1 MKTNILVT
9 VLISLSLLLPGCSFN
24 KKSTMD
30 RLKNKSDSVEAM
42 KFPEKMASPGSQD
55 NVELI
60 DNKKLRQIKPQ
71 QEAKKIRVTGTK
83 TSLRRGPGPK
93 YQRIGNAVKGDE
105 FELVRVER
113 GFDNGRTWYLV
124 RDSLGNKF
132 FIAKSLT
139 AIVEKKPTAIRP
151 ESPMSPNGDANKVE
165 KVELQKKKDTSL
177 DKIQTLVDVEPKL
190 PEELREAKHITLNFE
205 GTELYDVITT
215 FCELLKI
222 DYVIEG
228 SVEGK
233 VTLQTFNKIPVED
246 LYSVLEQ
253 ILALN
258 NIAVVKSGNFYRFLQ
273 APDAAKKPLSIHYG
287 NDPNIPDKERMIIQI
302 VPLRY
307 ISVESMK
314 KIISPLLTTNASF
327 IEIPETNNL
336 MMIEMAYNVKRIIK
350 VVQALDIDKLASSDI
365 QLYKLRNADSETLVK
380 ELEEIYTSM
389 GYKEALGDSLS
400 FLSLTRL
407 NSVLVV
413 NAFDKILPTIE
424 FWINRLDQP
433 VSEGEVSTFVY
444 YVQNGDA
451 SALSGLLNGIFTGE
465 GASDTENSSSTA
477 ETNTEEA
484 NISGA
489 TTPTP
494 ASTSASRPNLELT
507 GGVSDDIEGEITII
521 PDPDTNSLIIRTSP
535 RNYPA
540 ILSLIN
546 KLDLFPQQVLI
557 EVLIVDLSVDE
568 TTDMGVDWAAK
579 GTAGSTTVQ
588 GGANQATTS
597 GTLGD
602 SIGTATA
609 SFLQGGSFIIGDP
622 DKVIARLQVFASD
635 SKANILANPIL
646 VTADNKA
653 ANIAITDEIPIVQEA
668 STPSGGGAVV
678 TSSVEYRS
686 VGIKLEIT
694 PKINSDNYVNLKI
707 LQEISSRGVD
717 VGTQPSFNTRQ
728 VNTEV
733 VLKDN
738 QVLIMGGLMRT
749 DSTDTISGVPFLK
762 DLPLVGKLFGSES
775 TTLKKTE
782 LMIFITPHVISNK
795 EDSQF
800 VTRQFKNRLRGLKKS
815 SRS

>member
-1 MKTNILVT
+1 MKKNILVT

-42 KFPEKMASPGSQD
+42 KFPDKESPPGSRD

-60 DNKKLRQIKPQ
+60 DNKKLKQIKPQ
-71 QEAKKIRVTGTK
+71 QDAKKIRVTGSK
-83 TSLRRGPGPK
+83 VSLRRGPGPK
-93 YQRIGNAVKGDE
+93 YLKIGNAVKGDE

-139 AIVEKKPTAIRP
+139 SIVKKAPTAIRP
-151 ESPMSPNGDANKVE
+151 ESPMSPNGDTGKVE
-165 KVELQKKKDTSL
+165 KVELQKKQDASL
-177 DKIQTLVDVEPKL
+177 DQIQTLVDVEPKL

-258 NIAVVKSGNFYRFLQ
+258 NVAVVKSGNFYRFLQ

-451 SALSGLLNGIFTGE
+451 AALSGLLNGIFTGE
-465 GASDTENSSSTA
+465 GTSDTGNSSSTT
-477 ETNTEEA
+477 ETNAPEA

-489 TTPTP
+489 TTP
-494 ASTSASRPNLELT
+494 ASTSESRPNLELT
-507 GGVSDDIEGEITII
+507 GGISDDIEGEITII

-588 GGANQATTS
+588 GGANQATTT

-694 PKINSDNYVNLKI
+694 PKINSENFVNLKI
-707 LQEISSRGVD
+707 LQEISSRGTD

-800 VTRQFKNRLRGLKKS
+800 VTRQFKNRLRGLKKK

>member
-1 MKTNILVT
+1 MKKNILIT
-9 VLISLSLLLPGCSFN
+9 ILISLSLLLPGCSFN

-42 KFPEKMASPGSQD
+42 KLPEKVASPGSQD

-93 YQRIGNAVKGDE
+93 YLKIGNAVKGDE

-139 AIVEKKPTAIRP
+139 AIVEKTPAATRP
-151 ESPMSPNGDANKVE
+151 ESPMSPNEDADKVE
-165 KVELQKKKDTSL
+165 KVELQKKQDASL
-177 DKIQTLVDVEPKL
+177 DQIQTLVDVEPKL

-258 NIAVVKSGNFYRFLQ
+258 NVAVVKSGNFYRFLQ

-465 GASDTENSSSTA
+465 GTSDTGNSSSTTA
-477 ETNTEEA
+477 TNTPEA

-489 TTPTP
+489 TTP
-494 ASTSASRPNLELT
+494 ASTSESRPNLELT
-507 GGVSDDIEGEITII
+507 GGISDDIEGEITII

-568 TTDMGVDWAAK
+568 STAIGVDWGAK
-579 GTAGSTTVQ
+579 GTAGSTNVS
-588 GGANQATTS
+588 GGVNKATT
-597 GTLGD
+597 GDLLGAGID
-602 SIGTATA
+602 TATS
-609 SFLQGGSFIIGDP
+609 SFLQGGSLFIGDP
-622 DKVIARLQVFASD
+622 TKVIAQLQVFASN
-635 SKANILANPIL
+635 SKANVLANPIL
-646 VTADNKA
+646 VTSDNKA
-653 ANIAITDEIPIVQEA
+653 ASISITDEIPIN
-668 STPSGGGAVV
+668 STTLTTNTNQPV
-678 TSSVEYRS
+678 TSTTVEFRS

-694 PKINSDNYVNLKI
+694 PKINSENYVNLKI
-707 LQEISSRGVD
+707 LQEISS
-717 VGTQPSFNTRQ
+717 VGTIVAGVTPQFNTRL

-738 QVLIMGGLMRT
+738 QVLVMGGLMRT
-749 DSTDTISGVPFLK
+749 NSTDSTSGVPFLK
-762 DLPLVGKLFGSES
+762 DLPLVGKLFGTET
-775 TTLKKTE
+775 TTLQKTE

-800 VTRQFKNRLRGLKKS
+800 VTRQFKNRLRGLKKKS
-815 SRS
+815 SS

>member
-1 MKTNILVT
+1 MKKNIILT
-9 VLISLSLLLPGCSFN
+9 GLISLSLLLTGCSYN

-30 RLKNKSDSVEAM
+30 RLKNKSDSIEAM
-42 KFPEKMASPGSQD
+42 KFPEPEPRN

-60 DNKKLRQIKPQ
+60 DNKKLKKIKPQ
-71 QEAKKIRVTGTK
+71 QKAKKIRVTGTK
-83 TSLRRGPGPK
+83 VSLRRGPGPK
-93 YQRIGNAVKGDE
+93 YLKIGNAVKGDE

-139 AIVEKKPTAIRP
+139 SIVENKSSAIQP
-151 ESPMSPNGDANKVE
+151 ENPMSPNGDTNKVE
-165 KVELQKKKDTSL
+165 KVELQKKQDTSL
-177 DKIQTLVDVEPKL
+177 EKIQTLVDVEPKL

-205 GTELYDVITT
+205 GTEIYDVITT

-258 NIAVVKSGNFYRFLQ
+258 NVAVVKSGNFYRFLQ

-314 KIISPLLTTNASF
+314 KIISPLLTANASF
-327 IEIPETNNL
+327 IEIPETDNL

-365 QLYKLRNADSETLVK
+365 QLYKLRNADSETMVK
-380 ELEEIYTSM
+380 ELEEIFTSM

-407 NSVLVV
+407 NSILVV

-451 SALSGLLNGIFTGE
+451 SALSSLLNGIFTGE
-465 GASDTENSSSTA
+465 GTNDKENSSSTTK
-477 ETNTEEA
+477 TNTTEA

-489 TTPTP
+489 KTANP
-494 ASTSASRPNLELT
+494 ASTSSSRPNLELT
-507 GGVSDDIEGEITII
+507 GGISDDIEGEITII

-568 TTDMGVDWAAK
+568 TTDIGVDWAAK
-579 GTAGSTTVQ
+579 GTAGSTQVK
-588 GGANQATTS
+588 GAANKATTT

-694 PKINSDNYVNLKI
+694 PKINSENFVNLKI
-707 LQEISSRGVD
+707 LQEISSRGAD

-749 DSTDTISGVPFLK
+749 DTTDTVSGVPLLK
-762 DLPLVGKLFGSES
+762 DLPLVGKLFGTET

>member
-1 MKTNILVT
+1 MKKNILVT

-42 KFPEKMASPGSQD
+42 KFPEKVASSGSQD

-71 QEAKKIRVTGTK
+71 QEAKKIRVTGAK
-83 TSLRRGPGPK
+83 ISLRRGPGPK

-139 AIVEKKPTAIRP
+139 AIVEKKPTAIRA

-165 KVELQKKKDTSL
+165 KVELQKKKDASL

-258 NIAVVKSGNFYRFLQ
+258 NVAVVKSGNFYRFLQ

-365 QLYKLRNADSETLVK
+365 QLYKLRNADSETMVK

-451 SALSGLLNGIFTGE
+451 AALSGLLNGIFTGE
-465 GASDTENSSSTA
+465 STSDTENNSSAT
-477 ETNTEEA
+477 TNDTPEA

-494 ASTSASRPNLELT
+494 VSTSESRPNLELT
-507 GGVSDDIEGEITII
+507 GGISDDIEGDITII

-540 ILSLIN
+540 ILALIN

-568 TTDMGVDWAAK
+568 TTDIGVDWAAK

-588 GGANQATTS
+588 GAVNKATTT

-707 LQEISSRGVD
+707 LQEISSRGTD

>member
-1 MKTNILVT
+1 
-9 VLISLSLLLPGCSFN
+9 
-24 KKSTMD
+24 MD
-30 RLKNKSDSVEAM
+30 RLKNKSDSVENM
-42 KFPEKMASPGSQD
+42 KLPEKTVSVDD
-55 NVELI
+55 NVEII
-60 DNKKLRQIKPQ
+60 DNKKLQQIHPQ
-71 QEAKKIRVTGTK
+71 QNAKKIRVTGSK
-83 TSLRRGPGPK
+83 VSLRRGPGSK
-93 YQRIGNAVKGDE
+93 YLKIGNAAKGDE

-139 AIVEKKPTAIRP
+139 TMVEKSSSTIKP
-151 ESPMSPNGDANKVE
+151 ESPMSPGVNELANKVE
-165 KVELQKKKDTSL
+165 KIELQKKQDASL
-177 DKIQTLVDVEPKL
+177 SKIQTLVDVEPKL
-190 PEELREAKHITLNFE
+190 PEELRQAKHITLNFE
-205 GTELYDVITT
+205 GTEVYDVITT

-287 NDPNIPDKERMIIQI
+287 NDPNIPDRERMIMQI
-302 VPLRY
+302 VPLKH

-314 KIISPLLTTNASF
+314 KIISPLLTNNASF

-350 VVQALDIDKLASSDI
+350 VIQALDIDKLASSDI

-380 ELEEIYTSM
+380 ELEEIFTSM

-424 FWINRLDQP
+424 FWVNRLDQP

-444 YVQNGDA
+444 YVQNSDA
-451 SALSGLLNGIFTGE
+451 TALSSLLNGIYSGDG
-465 GASDTENSSSTA
+465 GATESNSSTTETSTA
-477 ETNTEEA
+477 AA

-489 TTPTP
+489 STSTTPQ
-494 ASTSASRPNLELT
+494 SRPNLELT
-507 GGVSDDIEGEITII
+507 GGISDDIEGAITII

-540 ILSLIN
+540 ILALIK

-568 TTDMGVDWAAK
+568 STKIGLDWAVK

-588 GGANQATTS
+588 GGVNQATT
-597 GTLGD
+597 GATLGD

-622 DKVIARLQVFASD
+622 DKVIARLQAFASD
-635 SKANILANPIL
+635 SRANILANPIL
-646 VTADNKA
+646 VTSDNKP
-653 ANIAITDEIPIVQEA
+653 ANISITDEIPIVQEA

-678 TSSVEYRS
+678 TSTVEFRS

-694 PKINSDNYVNLKI
+694 PKINADNYVNLKI
-707 LQEISSRGVD
+707 LQEISSRGAD
-717 VGTQPSFNTRQ
+717 VGNQPSFNTRQ

-749 DSTDTISGVPFLK
+749 DKTNTVSGVPFLK
-762 DLPLVGKLFGSES
+762 DLPFIGKLFGTES

-782 LMIFITPHVISNK
+782 LMIFITPHVISNN

-800 VTRQFKNRLRGLKKS
+800 VTRQFKKRLRGLKKFN
-815 SRS
+815 RS